1 MERIAVTKERKEI
14 KHQGLYM
21 MVIAGG
27 IAGVG
32 FNVALG
38 SFAWNLEGILGGLL
52 SGLLIYVVS

>member
-1 MERIAVTKERKEI
+1 
-14 KHQGLYM
+14 

-38 SFAWNLEGILGGLL
+38 SFAWNPEGILGGLL
-52 SGLLIYVVS
+52 SGLLIYIVS